1 MTRLSG
7 FYWVSLR
14 GAEPVV
20 AEWTG
25 GGLGAAMWKFTDGG
39 RVHGE
44 NDAVRVIGARLL
56 PPVGAKPQPTP
67 VVNEA
72 TRHLGSHKVCCG
84 ARIGWA
90 CKCEVAV

>member
-1 MTRLSG
+1 MTRLNG
-7 FYWVSLR
+7 FYWVSIR

-25 GGLGAAMWKFTDGG
+25 GGLGAAMWRFTDGG
-39 RVHGE
+39 RVYG
-44 NDAVRVIGARLL
+44 NNSAVRVIGERLI
-56 PPVGAKPQPTP
+56 PPVTAP

-72 TRHLGSHKVCCG
+72 TRRLGGHKVCCG